1 MSRRIRRWLIA
12 GVLAAL
18 VGGVVGGF
26 AYARATG
33 GDTINA
39 CAKTADGQLRLD
51 TGGGCLASEQAV
63 QWSKTG
69 PQGIQGP
76 AGPSGLST
84 SIERTFFRRLQD
96 VSTWQEVAQ
105 TQADRTHLT
114 SIHLAE
120 GNYVVQTQVIGA
132 DFTGTG
138 TLVCIT
144 GNNAFG
150 GFAVGQASVGNTGGY
165 VNQTNIA
172 YQSDFAITAGGGDLE
187 VSCWLA
193 PDGDGGHPLVGYA
206 DVIAT
211 KVDSLG

>member
-1 MSRRIRRWLIA
+1 MLKLRLGRGMLAVVGVIA
-12 GVLAAL
+12 VVGAA
-18 VGGVVGGF
+18 GGF
-26 AYARATG
+26 AYARTTA
-33 GDTINA
+33 DTTIKA
-39 CAKTADGQLRLD
+39 CAKTLSGELRLD
-51 TGGGCLASEQAV
+51 TADGCLPSEQAI
-63 QWSKTG
+63 QWNQTG
-69 PQGIQGP
+69 PQGVP
-76 AGPSGLST
+76 GPSGLST
-84 SIERTFFRRLQD
+84 SIERTFFRDLKN
-96 VSTWQEVAQ
+96 VASWQEIAQ
-105 TQADRTHLT
+105 TQSGRTNLTNVHLGP
-114 SIHLAE
+114 

-150 GFAVGQASVGNTGGY
+150 GFAVGQGSVGNTGGY
-165 VNQTNIA
+165 VNQVNLS
-172 YQSDFAITAGGGDLE
+172 YQSDFAITGSGGDLE